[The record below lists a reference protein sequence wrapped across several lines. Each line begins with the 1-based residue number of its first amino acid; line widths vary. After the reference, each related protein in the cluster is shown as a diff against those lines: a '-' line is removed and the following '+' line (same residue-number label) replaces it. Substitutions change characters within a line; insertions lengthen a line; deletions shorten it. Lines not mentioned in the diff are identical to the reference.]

1 MMNHYPTDVQSKHG
15 RAYLIFIHVAF
26 GLLIAVSL
34 SFLLGFFVK
43 LLWNGILP
51 DLLGVPPLTYLQGV
65 GLLLLSRILVGGFR
79 HGTRGHY
86 RRPHG
91 DPWREYDE
99 WWKEKGQ
106 KSFREFSN
114 DQQS

>member
-1 MMNHYPTDVQSKHG
+1 
-15 RAYLIFIHVAF
+15 
-26 GLLIAVSL
+26 
-34 SFLLGFFVK
+34 
-43 LLWNGILP
+43 
-51 DLLGVPPLTYLQGV
+51 
-65 GLLLLSRILVGGFR
+65 VGGFR